1 MNRVLAAILFL
12 LLPLAILGQVDT
24 NRDADFQQGN
34 RFYEQ
39 KDYDNAL
46 PYFQR
51 AAEVG
56 NVDAQN
62 NLGVMYHFGEGV
74 SKDFSKAAEWYRKA
88 AEKNHVKAQFNL
100 GVLYQDMED
109 YTSAIYWYKKAADQG
124 HAKSQTNLGTLYYYG
139 VGVMKDVNV
148 AMSWY
153 GKAANQGDA
162 LARSCLAQ
170 LQEPPQEKK
179 EEEVEQ
185 ITATPQEDPEDED
198 VFDSTPFYDKD
209 DK

>member
-39 KDYDNAL
+39 KDYANAL

-100 GVLYQDMED
+100 GVLYQAPS
-109 YTSAIYWYKKAADQG
+109 TGIRRLQIR
-124 HAKSQTNLGTLYYYG
+124 
-139 VGVMKDVNV
+139 VMPSRKLIW
-148 AMSWY
+148 APYIIM
-153 GKAANQGDA
+153 G
-162 LARSCLAQ
+162 
-170 LQEPPQEKK
+170 
-179 EEEVEQ
+179 
-185 ITATPQEDPEDED
+185 
-198 VFDSTPFYDKD
+198 
-209 DK
+209 

>member
-12 LLPLAILGQVDT
+12 LLPLAIFGQVDT

-39 KDYDNAL
+39 KDYANAL

-124 HAKSQTNLGTLYYYG
+124 HAKSQTNLGTLYIM
-139 VGVMKDVNV
+139 V
-148 AMSWY
+148 
-153 GKAANQGDA
+153 
-162 LARSCLAQ
+162 
-170 LQEPPQEKK
+170 
-179 EEEVEQ
+179 
-185 ITATPQEDPEDED
+185 
-198 VFDSTPFYDKD
+198 
-209 DK
+209 